1 MAPLTIACDDSGH
14 TTPGAAPI
22 SATTATDILVR
33 ERITDVDPG
42 NKTDARAFPR
52 AGATIMS

>member
-1 MAPLTIACDDSGH
+1 LTIACDDSGH